1 MKGLLI
7 KDMRLLINQGKTLF
21 LMLIVISLILSVMGA
36 ESPSFVVSYITVIFS
51 FFTASTISYD
61 EYDNCYLFLMT
72 LPVTRKGYV
81 NEKFLFGFLSTV
93 AAWAVGMAAGTI
105 LLLRESKEID
115 GLNWVGECAMYILV
129 AWIFLCV
136 MLPVRLKFE
145 AEKAKY
151 VNMILLVACIL
162 LVFAGSQLISYL
174 PKTVIQSGVWFLTE
188 LGNGGFLLLSAMI
201 TAAAVIASYVSARHI
216 MEKKQF

>member
-21 LMLIVISLILSVMGA
+21 LMLVAVSLILSVMGA
-36 ESPSFVVSYITVIFS
+36 ASPSFVVSYITIIFS

-81 NEKFLFGFLSTV
+81 NEKFLFGFLSTI
-93 AAWAVGMAAGTI
+93 AAWVVGMAAGTI
-105 LLLRESKEID
+105 LLLREGKEID
-115 GLNWVGECAMYILV
+115 ALNWIGECAMYILV
-129 AWIFLCV
+129 AWIFLSV

-174 PKTVIQSGVWFLTE
+174 PKTVIQSGAAFLTG
-188 LGNGGFLLLSAMI
+188 LGNGGLLLLSAVI
-201 TAAAVIASYVSARHI
+201 TAAAVTASYVSARHI
-216 MEKKQF
+216 MERKQF

>member
-36 ESPSFVVSYITVIFS
+36 ASPSFVVSYITVIFS

-115 GLNWVGECAMYILV
+115 ALNWVGECAMYILV

-174 PKTVIQSGVWFLTE
+174 PKTVIQSGVWFLAE

>member
-21 LMLIVISLILSVMGA
+21 LMLVAVSLILSVMGA
-36 ESPSFVVSYITVIFS
+36 ASPSFVVSYITIIFS

-81 NEKFLFGFLSTV
+81 NEKFLFGFLSTI
-93 AAWAVGMAAGTI
+93 AAWVVGMAAGTI
-105 LLLRESKEID
+105 LLLREGKEINA
-115 GLNWVGECAMYILV
+115 LNWIGECAMYILV
-129 AWIFLCV
+129 AWIFLSV

-174 PKTVIQSGVWFLTE
+174 PKTVIQSGTSFLTG
-188 LGNGGFLLLSAMI
+188 LGNGGFLLLSAVI
-201 TAAAVIASYVSARHI
+201 TAAAVTASYVSARHI
-216 MEKKQF
+216 MERKQF